1 MFISNTSIIKV
12 WRCFFTAKKDPM
24 SIIFYS
30 DQGIAYFP
38 YKYRVVC
45 ESNGNLISMSR
56 KETPLDNAV
65 IESFRSL
72 LKKETLYNRDIKSLT
87 EYIKIVHQW
96 IKFYNTRRIKL
107 KK

>member
-1 MFISNTSIIKV
+1 
-12 WRCFFTAKKDPM
+12 
-24 SIIFYS
+24 
-30 DQGIAYFP
+30 
-38 YKYRVVC
+38 
-45 ESNGNLISMSR
+45 MSR

-96 IKFYNTRRIKL
+96 IKFHNTRRIKL